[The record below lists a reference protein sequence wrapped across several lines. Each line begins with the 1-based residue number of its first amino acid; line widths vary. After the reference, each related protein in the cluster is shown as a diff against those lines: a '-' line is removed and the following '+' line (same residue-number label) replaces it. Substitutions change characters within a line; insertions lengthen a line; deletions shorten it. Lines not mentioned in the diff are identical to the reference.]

1 MSMQSDMD
9 RGLVCNLA
17 ERLDADGR
25 AEFDHFVG
33 ASPCHTY
40 YQSALWPTWSPTSS
54 LQRFRY
60 LTARHNGALA
70 AAGVVRF
77 TSLAPWRFLASM
89 MRGPVVH
96 DVEML
101 DLLLPLITKAVTR
114 AGACSLLINPLFA
127 GDDALQVSAIL
138 ARHGFS
144 PTPPDQQ
151 PVHTTTG
158 LIDLEPSEDEIFASF
173 KSRGRRQ
180 IRQAQKHGVIVREA
194 VGEADVARLQAVFD
208 AFAAKRADYDVG
220 GLPGMTTQWRMVQEL
235 GGVFLLAELQGQVI
249 GGHVVIRHHDTAF
262 WLTLATSDDYPEVPR
277 SYPLL
282 WEAMRRAKAMGC
294 KSYDMAGL
302 PDGEPENAGAKNR
315 QQFKMAFNPRL
326 ERLVPVYVKSL
337 RPVSHAILFRARQ
350 AYRNSRIKTFV
361 GPVLRRRTV

>member
-1 MSMQSDMD
+1 
-9 RGLVCNLA
+9 
-17 ERLDADGR
+17 
-25 AEFDHFVG
+25 
-33 ASPCHTY
+33 
-40 YQSALWPTWSPTSS
+40 
-54 LQRFRY
+54 
-60 LTARHNGALA
+60 
-70 AAGVVRF
+70 
-77 TSLAPWRFLASM
+77 
-89 MRGPVVH
+89 
-96 DVEML
+96 
-101 DLLLPLITKAVTR
+101 
-114 AGACSLLINPLFA
+114 
-127 GDDALQVSAIL
+127 
-138 ARHGFS
+138 
-144 PTPPDQQ
+144 
-151 PVHTTTG
+151 
-158 LIDLEPSEDEIFASF
+158 
-173 KSRGRRQ
+173 
-180 IRQAQKHGVIVREA
+180 
-194 VGEADVARLQAVFD
+194 VFD

-326 ERLVPVYVKSL
+326 ERLVPVFVKSL